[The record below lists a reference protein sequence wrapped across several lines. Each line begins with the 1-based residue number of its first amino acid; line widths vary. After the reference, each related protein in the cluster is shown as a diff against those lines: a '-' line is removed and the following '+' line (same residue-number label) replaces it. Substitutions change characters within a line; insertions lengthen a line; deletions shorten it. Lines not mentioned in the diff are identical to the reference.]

1 MLPKELSHVTCCFHG
16 AMVLPASSERNPGAS
31 SVRTRRVARRRGG
44 LDLGACALDRQLDPP
59 GLVDLHDRE
68 RSVPWSQSSQDHC
81 HVVGLVY
88 LSLFLLCV
96 CVCVSHLGGGTKVWC
111 VLRVCW
117 VIHRG
122 SFGRGVSGFLGF
134 PATEKDPE
142 ICSTLVIFGSKNRS
156 RRSINEPLRIVQN
169 PPDGDSAFSES

>member
-1 MLPKELSHVTCCFHG
+1 MLHVVSMAPWFYLLHRNETLVLHRCELG
-16 AMVLPASSERNPGAS
+16 AWPGAGEDWIS
-31 SVRTRRVARRRGG
+31 EPVLWTDSWIHLG
-44 LDLGACALDRQLDPP
+44 LLISMTESDLCLGAKAVRIIVMLLDWFIYRYFCC
-59 GLVDLHDRE
+59 V
-68 RSVPWSQSSQDHC
+68 
-81 HVVGLVY
+81 
-88 LSLFLLCV
+88 CV